1 MTTDGV
7 PLLGQSTA
15 SASTAVLEVTEATF
29 GADVVDRSRQ
39 VPVVVDLWAE
49 WCAPCRQ
56 LGPVLEKL
64 AAEASGSWVLAK
76 VDVDAN
82 PRLAQALQVQGI
94 PAVKAVV
101 NGELVA
107 EFTGA
112 LPEAQVRAW
121 LAQFVPAD
129 GPPFAGSPSA
139 GPYSAGPSSAG
150 PSSAGPAV
158 AEEPPAPPTP
168 ALDQAAVDR
177 LLGTVRSSTDAERD
191 EAREALLALLAECA
205 PDDPAVL
212 AARRALASALY

>member
-1 MTTDGV
+1 MTTTDGI
-7 PLLGQSTA
+7 PLLGQA
-15 SASTAVLEVTEATF
+15 VAPATAVIDVTEATF
-29 GADVVDRSRQ
+29 GAEVVERSRA
-39 VPVVVDLWAE
+39 VPVVIDLWAE

-64 AAEASGSWVLAK
+64 AVEAAGAWVLAK

-121 LAQFVPAD
+121 LAQLAPAQPAAVESPHLAD
-129 GPPFAGSPSA
+129 EAAPP
-139 GPYSAGPSSAG
+139 
-150 PSSAGPAV
+150 
-158 AEEPPAPPTP
+158 EEPE
-168 ALDQAAVDR
+168 LDAAEVDR
-177 LLGTVRSSTDAERD
+177 LLDVVRRTSGAERD
-191 EAREALLALLAECA
+191 EAREALLTVLAA
-205 PDDPAVL
+205 ARPDDPAVL
-212 AARRALASALY
+212 AARRALSSALY

>member
-1 MTTDGV
+1 MTTEGI
-7 PLLGQSTA
+7 PLLGQSSGTA
-15 SASTAVLEVTEATF
+15 TAVLDVTEASF
-29 GADVVDRSRQ
+29 GVDVVERSRQ

-64 AAEASGSWVLAK
+64 AAEAAGAWVLAK

-101 NGELVA
+101 DGQLVA

-121 LAQFVPAD
+121 LAQLVAAAPPPAD
-129 GPPFAGSPSA
+129 S
-139 GPYSAGPSSAG
+139 
-150 PSSAGPAV
+150 
-158 AEEPPAPPTP
+158 TP
-168 ALDQAAVDR
+168 AAEPAEQPDPGPQLDQEAVDR
-177 LLGTVRSSTDAERD
+177 LLDTVRRTAGTERD
-191 EAREALLALLAECA
+191 EAREALLALLAACR